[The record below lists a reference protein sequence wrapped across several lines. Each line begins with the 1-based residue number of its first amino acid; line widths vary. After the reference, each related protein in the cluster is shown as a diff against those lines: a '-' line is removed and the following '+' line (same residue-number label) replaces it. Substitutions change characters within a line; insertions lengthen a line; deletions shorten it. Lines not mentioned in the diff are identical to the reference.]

1 MHCAAAIARGA
12 DRTSVE
18 TLDQDVFQRVVDVKV
33 RGTFLCTQAV
43 IKEIYKQGQGG
54 KIVNVASIAG
64 KSGSANTLAY
74 NAANFAMVGMT
85 QSMAAEF
92 GPRGI
97 NVNCVCPGPVATSR
111 MDNVGAVDDDG
122 NPIEIEEKDGAPV
135 REWGSD
141 DEVGDF
147 CAYLCT
153 TAASWIQ
160 GQSINHDGG
169 RVMTH

>member
-1 MHCAAAIARGA
+1 MQVYAVVRENLV
-12 DRTSVE
+12 DRSRFQPPGQSTSV
-18 TLDQDVFQRVVDVKV
+18 
-33 RGTFLCTQAV
+33 
-43 IKEIYKQGQGG
+43 
-54 KIVNVASIAG
+54 
-64 KSGSANTLAY
+64 
-74 NAANFAMVGMT
+74 
-85 QSMAAEF
+85 
-92 GPRGI
+92 
-97 NVNCVCPGPVATSR
+97 
-111 MDNVGAVDDDG
+111 DDAG

-141 DEVGDF
+141 EEVGDF